1 MVDNANYANE
11 NANLAFDLHDCYRM
25 DSLLVV
31 AVLANEIHA
40 SYVVATPS
48 RILIQCFPASSSQR
62 TNGWFD
68 EMIVIVPSRQDG

>member
-40 SYVVATPS
+40 SYVVPHQEFLYNVFLHHHH
-48 RILIQCFPASSSQR
+48 RELMVGLMR
-62 TNGWFD
+62 
-68 EMIVIVPSRQDG
+68 